1 MNPSQHAEQFQSQ
14 LANYVPQFTPQ
25 FWPVWLIIAGLLLV
39 GMWLVLGLHALLR
52 ARGVKKSATDHGER
66 IYLYSKAVRLW
77 LKRRTKSAKAF
88 QIKYE
93 NSNFRASIETV
104 VLCMSVSF
112 TFICLKNIH
121 IISDIKIFS

>member
-1 MNPSQHAEQFQSQ
+1 MQDIRQETLNECTRAEQS
-14 LANYVPQFTPQ
+14 V
-25 FWPVWLIIAGLLLV
+25 
-39 GMWLVLGLHALLR
+39 
-52 ARGVKKSATDHGER
+52 
-66 IYLYSKAVRLW
+66 
-77 LKRRTKSAKAF
+77 KRRTKSAKAF